1 MAIKRVYRAKNLDD
15 VFRIAAREKAKF
27 AAWKKSH
34 PNARAQ
40 TITIEL
46 PI

>member
-1 MAIKRVYRAKNLDD
+1 MAITRVYMAKNLDD
-15 VFRIAAREKAKF
+15 VFRIAEREKAKF
-27 AAWKKSH
+27 AAWKKLH
-34 PNARAQ
+34 PKARR